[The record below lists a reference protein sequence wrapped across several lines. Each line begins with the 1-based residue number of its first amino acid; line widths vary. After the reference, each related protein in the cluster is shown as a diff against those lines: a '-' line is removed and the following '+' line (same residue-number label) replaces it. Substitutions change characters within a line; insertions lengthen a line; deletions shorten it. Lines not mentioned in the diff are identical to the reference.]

1 MERGANS
8 IDERSPSS
16 DADSDE
22 DSPSSDAD
30 RDDESQHRPENL
42 PEGPRTAESGRRE
55 VVVPNRLYKT
65 VTVFSTLLAIV
76 CVVAGFWFLTAAGA
90 VIENPTGSLFVAL
103 IQMLGGLTVSQIEPY
118 VPVIA
123 LMLGLTGLA
132 LVAGGGWVFAMGS
145 RFRGT
150 GMGKPKDD
158 PDEPSDNG

>member
-8 IDERSPSS
+8 IDEHSPSS
-16 DADSDE
+16 GVDSE
-22 DSPSSDAD
+22 EQP
-30 RDDESQHRPENL
+30 QHRSGDL
-42 PEGPRTAESGRRE
+42 PEGPRTSEGGRRE
-55 VVVPNRLYKT
+55 VVVPIRLYKT

-103 IQMLGGLTVSQIEPY
+103 IQMLGGLTVSQLEPY

-123 LMLGLTGLA
+123 LLLGLTGLA